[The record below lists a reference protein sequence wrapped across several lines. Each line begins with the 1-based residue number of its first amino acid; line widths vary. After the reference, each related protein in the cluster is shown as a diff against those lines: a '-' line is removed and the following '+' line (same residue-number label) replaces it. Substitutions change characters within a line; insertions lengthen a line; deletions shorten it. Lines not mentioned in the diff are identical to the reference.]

1 VNHPDDPESLTE
13 LVARIRDHTRDQ
25 DRVSVGDLMAAVGQR
40 SFGPLVLLAGLITV
54 APLIGDI
61 PGVPTLLGLLVLLTL
76 GQLLFQRRS
85 VWIPSR
91 LSKRHIS
98 KQKLFK
104 ALQWVDKPAAFVD
117 RWTQRRLPWLVSSG
131 AGQYLMALI
140 CMAVAA
146 AMPLME
152 LIPFS
157 ANGGGLA
164 LMAFGLS
171 IVARDGLL
179 ALVAVATTGGTG
191 WFVLTNLPW

>member
-1 VNHPDDPESLTE
+1 
-13 LVARIRDHTRDQ
+13 
-25 DRVSVGDLMAAVGQR
+25 
-40 SFGPLVLLAGLITV
+40 FGPLVLLAGLVTV

-117 RWTQRRLPWLVSSG
+117 HWTRRRLPWLVSG
-131 AGQYLMALI
+131 ARQYLMALI

>member
-1 VNHPDDPESLTE
+1 MNHPDDPESLTE

-25 DRVSVGDLMAAVGQR
+25 DRVLVGDLMAAVGQR

>member
-1 VNHPDDPESLTE
+1 MNQPNDPESLTE
-13 LVARIRDHTRDQ
+13 LVARIRDHTRNQ
-25 DRVSVGDLMAAVGQR
+25 DRVSVGDLMTAVGER
-40 SFGPLVLLAGLITV
+40 SFGPLVLLAGLVTV

-91 LSKRHIS
+91 LSNRHIS
-98 KQKLFK
+98 KQTLFK
-104 ALQWVDKPAAFVD
+104 GLQWADKPAAFVD
-117 RWTQRRLPWLVSSG
+117 RWTRRRLPWLVSG
-131 AGQYLMALI
+131 AGQHLMALI

-146 AMPLME
+146 AMPMME

-179 ALVAVATTGGTG
+179 ALVAIATSVGTG
-191 WFVLTNLPW
+191 WLVISNLPW

>member
-1 VNHPDDPESLTE
+1 MKHSDDPGSLTE
-13 LVARIRDHTRDQ
+13 LVARIRDYSRQ
-25 DRVSVGDLMAAVGQR
+25 QERVSIGDLMSAVGER
-40 SFGPLVLLAGLITV
+40 SFGPLVLMAGIIVV

-76 GQLLFQRRS
+76 GQLLCQRAS
-85 VWIPSR
+85 IWVPAR
-91 LSKRHIS
+91 LAQRHVAR
-98 KQKLFK
+98 QKLLK
-104 ALQWVDKPAAFVD
+104 GLEWADKPAAFID
-117 RWTQRRLPWLVSSG
+117 RWTKPRLPWLVSG
-131 AGQYLMALI
+131 AGQYLMALL

-146 AMPLME
+146 AMPVME

-179 ALVAVATTGGTG
+179 ALVAIAATTGTT

>member
-1 VNHPDDPESLTE
+1 
-13 LVARIRDHTRDQ
+13 
-25 DRVSVGDLMAAVGQR
+25 
-40 SFGPLVLLAGLITV
+40 
-54 APLIGDI
+54 
-61 PGVPTLLGLLVLLTL
+61 
-76 GQLLFQRRS
+76 
-85 VWIPSR
+85 
-91 LSKRHIS
+91 
-98 KQKLFK
+98 
-104 ALQWVDKPAAFVD
+104 
-117 RWTQRRLPWLVSSG
+117 
-131 AGQYLMALI
+131 

>member
-1 VNHPDDPESLTE
+1 MAFELMDIGNPLPRCPLHHAHGDAVDGLQNLAVHDLRRRAIGHHLARFQGYQPVAEAGGQIDIVQYHNH
-13 LVARIRDHTRDQ
+13 
-25 DRVSVGDLMAAVGQR
+25 GQF
-40 SFGPLVLLAGLITV
+40 SLAG
-54 APLIGDI
+54 
-61 PGVPTLLGLLVLLTL
+61 
-76 GQLLFQRRS
+76 
-85 VWIPSR
+85 
-91 LSKRHIS
+91 
-98 KQKLFK
+98 K

-117 RWTQRRLPWLVSSG
+117 HWTRRRLPWLVSG
-131 AGQYLMALI
+131 ARQYLMALI